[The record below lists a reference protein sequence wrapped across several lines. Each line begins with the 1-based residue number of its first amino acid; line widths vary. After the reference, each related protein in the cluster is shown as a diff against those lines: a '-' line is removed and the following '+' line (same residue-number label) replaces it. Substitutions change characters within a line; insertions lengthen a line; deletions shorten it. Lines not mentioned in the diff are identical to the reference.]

1 MSATRTRLSP
11 AALVLAALG
20 LVAVTAWS
28 QGTKRLTYGQ
38 AYLRQEPRLLKPL
51 SDIEGW
57 YDAESYLFWEHD
69 EKTKSDILY
78 KVKAGTGAKTVV
90 LDYDAIRKNCPA
102 GFPASAPEGTT
113 SDFGGLLYSS
123 DNDLYFY
130 SVRSGQLRRLT
141 DNPDPEKN
149 PTLSPDG
156 KSVAFTRK
164 NNLFTVDAASG
175 RETQLTSDGSAA
187 VYNGWASW
195 VYYEEILERASRYK
209 AFWWSPDSRRIA
221 FLRFDDGPVP
231 EFPLFRS
238 DGVHG
243 ELEVG
248 RYPQPGDPNPKVRLG
263 IASAADG
270 KVVWAD
276 FDERSD
282 QYLAWPFWPPD
293 SSRVTVQWMNREQDN
308 LKIYNVDLQTGA
320 KTEFYD
326 EKQPSWVQF
335 FEDLYL
341 FKDGSGFL
349 ARSDKNGWRHLY
361 YYDPKGKLRRR
372 LTDGDWSVLGLSL
385 VDEKNRTVYFT
396 AEKDATAEVHLFRV
410 SLDGTKLEKLTKAP
424 GTHSAQ
430 VAPGGA
436 YFLDTFSN
444 LDTPSRKD
452 LCRSDGALIRTID
465 QSRTPLMD
473 EYALGKR
480 EIFTI
485 TTDDGWKLPA
495 SWILPPDFDP
505 SKKYPVLFTIY
516 GGPNVGPDVSNSFP
530 SMTSFFLAQEGII
543 IFKVDHRVS
552 SHFGKKG
559 ESLMHLCLGKWE
571 VHDYSEAVKW
581 LRSKPFVDPARVGI
595 TGGSYGGYMTCL
607 ALTAGADYFTH
618 GFAGS
623 SVTDWTLY
631 DSVYTERY
639 MDKPADNPEGYKAGS
654 VQTYADKLKGVLF
667 MEHGDLDDN
676 VHMQNT
682 VQLIGKLMEAGKDF
696 EFMLYPGQRHGF
708 RGRTREFSNRA
719 SYHFWMKN
727 FFGR

>member
-1 MSATRTRLSP
+1 MSETRTRLSL

-20 LVAVTAWS
+20 LVALTAWS
-28 QGTKRLTYGQ
+28 QGTKHLTYGQ

-51 SDIEGW
+51 SDVEAW
-57 YDAESYLFWEHD
+57 YDSESYLLRERD

-90 LDYDAIRKNCPA
+90 LDYGLIQKNCPA
-102 GFPASAPEGTT
+102 GLDASAPEDITA
-113 SDFGGLLYSS
+113 DYGGLLYSS

-130 SVRSGQLRRLT
+130 SAKSGQLRRLT
-141 DNPDPEKN
+141 NNPDPEKN

-156 KSVAFTRK
+156 RSAAFTRK
-164 NNLFTVDAASG
+164 NNLFAVDVATG
-175 RETQLTSDGSAA
+175 RETQLTTDGSAS

-231 EFPLFRS
+231 EYPLFRA

-263 IASAADG
+263 IASVADG
-270 KVVWAD
+270 RVVWAD

-282 QYLAWPFWPPD
+282 QYLAWPFWSPD
-293 SSRVTVQWMNREQDN
+293 SSRVTVQWMNREQDH

-326 EKQPSWVQF
+326 EKQPSWVEF

-349 ARSDKNGWRHLY
+349 ARTDKGGWAHLY
-361 YYDPKGKLRRR
+361 YYDLKGKLRRR
-372 LTDGDWSVLGLSL
+372 LTDGDWSVLSISL
-385 VDEKNRTVYFT
+385 VDEKTKTVYFT
-396 AEKDATAEVHLFRV
+396 AEKDPTTEVHLYRV
-410 SLDGTKLEKLTKAP
+410 KLNGTKLEKLTRTP
-424 GTHSAQ
+424 GTHYAQ
-430 VAPGGA
+430 VAPGGT

-452 LCRSDGALIRTID
+452 LCRSDGALVRTLD
-465 QSRTPLMD
+465 QSRTPLLD

-495 SWILPPDFDP
+495 SWVLPPDFDP
-505 SKKYPVLFTIY
+505 ARKYPVLFAIY
-516 GGPNVGPDVSNSFP
+516 SGPGTTDVSNSFP
-530 SMTSFFLAQEGII
+530 SLTSFFLAQEGII
-543 IFKVDHRVS
+543 IFKVDHRGS

-559 ESLMHLCLGKWE
+559 MSLMHRNLGQWE
-571 VHDYSEAVKW
+571 VHDLCEAVKW
-581 LRSKPFVDPARVGI
+581 LRGKPFVDPARVGI

-618 GFAGS
+618 GYASS
-623 SVTDWTLY
+623 SVTDWRLY

-639 MDKPADNPEGYKAGS
+639 MDRPEDNPQGYKSGS

-696 EFMLYPGQRHGF
+696 EFMLYPDQRHGF

-719 SYHFWMKN
+719 SYRFWMKN
-727 FFGR
+727 FLGR